1 MPWIVL
7 LKRHPDVPNDL
18 NLNLGARVAT
28 VLAGLFLLTSF
39 LLIPG
44 LPWSLPFWPGVLLPL
59 AAVAGIAWIQRGFL
73 GLVRRRYGVLDAT
86 ATVPLL
92 VLFFIGCGL
101 AVPLGYWKAWRE
113 G

>member
-1 MPWIVL
+1 
-7 LKRHPDVPNDL
+7 
-18 NLNLGARVAT
+18 
-28 VLAGLFLLTSF
+28 
-39 LLIPG
+39 
-44 LPWSLPFWPGVLLPL
+44 VLLPL

-101 AVPLGYWKAWRE
+101 AVPLGYWKAWR
-113 G
+113 GG